1 MTRTKSRDAAPAPT
15 PAPAGRSG
23 GSILDRFSRLDL
35 AWVGLL
41 ILITTLAWC
50 SASGIWSAAALG
62 LPTAYLDPEKC
73 DVVHSLAD
81 MKAASRGEFVP
92 LLWKRAADLGAPF
105 EANWN
110 DWPMTEE
117 FQIFS
122 FGLLAKCCGL
132 FAGLN
137 IGMLL
142 GHVLAAVTFYV
153 VARYV
158 GCEMIWSFVGA
169 LAYGTAPFLFAQSPH
184 HITCVYAWHV
194 PLFLLVWRWVA
205 AEPGLAFGTR
215 RFWGAVA
222 IAVVTGLQSPYFTNV
237 FCQVT
242 LLGAFTL
249 FLRDRSWS
257 ALKAA
262 IAVIG
267 AAAVA
272 FALMNVDTWTYRFAN
287 GANPGAVVREYK
299 WLEIYGLKLVDLVIP
314 PVTHRAASFAAF
326 AARHRA
332 GAPLLDEGSYLGIV
346 GVAALALLAWSAF
359 RDAARGKTGTIPNAA
374 WQVLWIVLCFTTGGL
389 NAILGA
395 YGFTLFRTGCRYSIV
410 ILAIVLMHAVERFS
424 AWQRDAA
431 GRSAP
436 ETLRIGTLTAA
447 LGLSLVVLWDQV
459 PRPPT
464 AEQQA
469 LIARQVEADRAF
481 VAEMEAVL
489 PEAAMIFQLPVM
501 EFPESPLAGVPPYD
515 HMRPYLYSSRLRYS
529 FGSMKGREREKW
541 QQEVQQ
547 KLVEGATVDQQA
559 QQIRFSIANVNR
571 AIDEIQKRGFK
582 ALYINRN
589 GFPDGG
595 KGLEAALAELGFD
608 TPPIRSAIGD
618 LICIPLD
625 NPVPAGK

>member
-1 MTRTKSRDAAPAPT
+1 MTNTKSRDAFPAPESSET
-15 PAPAGRSG
+15 GRSG
-23 GSILDRFSRLDL
+23 GRLIDRFSRLDL
-35 AWVGLL
+35 ASVGLL
-41 ILITTLAWC
+41 IVITTLAWC
-50 SASGIWSAAALG
+50 SASGIWSAKALS

-142 GHVLAAVTFYV
+142 GHLLAAVTFYV
-153 VARYV
+153 VARYL
-158 GCEMIWSFVGA
+158 GCEMVWSFVAA

-194 PLFLLVWRWVA
+194 PLLILVWRWVA
-205 AEPGLAFGTR
+205 AEPGLVFGTR

-249 FLRDRSWS
+249 FLRDRSWP

-272 FALMNVDTWTYRFAN
+272 FALMNVDTWTYRFVN

-332 GAPLLDEGSYLGIV
+332 GAPLLDEGSYLGV
-346 GVAALALLAWSAF
+346 FGVAALALLAWSAF
-359 RDAARGKTGTIPNAA
+359 RDAARGKTGTIPSAA

-410 ILAIVLMHAVERFS
+410 IHAIVLMYAAERFS
-424 AWQRDAA
+424 AWQRDAT

-436 ETLRIGTLTAA
+436 DTLRIGTLTAA
-447 LGLSLVVLWDQV
+447 VVLCLLVLWDQV
-459 PRPPT
+459 PRGPM

-469 LIARQVEADRAF
+469 LIARQVEADEAF
-481 VAEMEAVL
+481 VADIEAAL
-489 PEAAMIFQLPVM
+489 PEGAMIFQLPVM
-501 EFPESPLAGVPPYD
+501 DFPESPLPGVPPYD
-515 HMRPYLYSSRLRYS
+515 HMRPYLYSSHLRYS
-529 FGSMKGREREKW
+529 FGSMKGRPREQW
-541 QQEVQQ
+541 QQAVQQ
-547 KLVEGATVDQQA
+547 KLFEGAVPDQQA
-559 QQIRFSIANVNR
+559 QKIRFNIASVNA
-571 AIDEIQKRGFK
+571 AIAEMQKRGFK
-582 ALYINRN
+582 AIYVNRN
-589 GFPDGG
+589 GFPDRG
-595 KGLEAALAELGFD
+595 KGLFEALAELGFD
-608 TPPIRSAIGD
+608 APPIDSPLGD
-618 LICIPLD
+618 LSCLPLGE
-625 NPVPAGK
+625 PATSGK